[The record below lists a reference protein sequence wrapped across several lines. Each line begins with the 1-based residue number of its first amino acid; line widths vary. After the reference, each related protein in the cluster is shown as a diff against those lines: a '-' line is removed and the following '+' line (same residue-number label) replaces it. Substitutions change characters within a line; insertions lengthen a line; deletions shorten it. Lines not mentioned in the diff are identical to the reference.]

1 MDPVRPARAL
11 REGRRPMP
19 RKVKENPMI
28 RRLAFLLLLTVSAP
42 VLAQV
47 NALPPTRHVLVYGDA
62 QARAIPDRFK
72 ITVSFSAL
80 DPDAGAAR
88 ERVEA
93 DVASVIAKLRRI
105 GVPEGEIVATSL
117 SVEPESRYDNAQ
129 HTQVFAG
136 TRVRRSLTARFAR
149 KDGLER
155 FLSGLQTSQEL
166 SVSNIATELSSQS
179 ALQEALRAKAIE
191 STREKAE
198 SIARSYGARLG
209 ALYSVSDVAPQFD
222 YGIREGSWPS
232 LYHWDEASESLDRIV
247 VTGSRMHGGPPLP
260 APPAPAA
267 ALQAGYVTFSDRI
280 YAVFLLAD

>member
-1 MDPVRPARAL
+1 
-11 REGRRPMP
+11 
-19 RKVKENPMI
+19 MI
-28 RRLAFLLLLTVSAP
+28 RHFVLSLLLLATTGVAS
-42 VLAQV
+42 AQV
-47 NALPPTRHVLVYGDA
+47 NALPPTRHILVYGDA

-93 DVASVIAKLRRI
+93 DVASVIAKLRGI

-117 SVEPESRYDNAQ
+117 SVDPESRYDNARR
-129 HTQVFAG
+129 TQVFAG

-166 SVSNIATELSSQS
+166 SVSNIITELSTQ
-179 ALQEALRAKAIE
+179 AKLQDALRAKAIE

-198 SIARSYGARLG
+198 TIARSYGARLG
-209 ALYSVSDVAPQFD
+209 ALYSVSDVAPQFE
-222 YGIREGSWPS
+222 YGIREGGWPS
-232 LYHWDEASESLDRIV
+232 LYQWNEGSQSLDRIMV
-247 VTGSRMHGGPPLP
+247 SGTRLQGLPAAVPP
-260 APPAPAA
+260 APPAPPA